1 MVLKS
6 KLSAILSFI
15 IVFSSLAVP
24 YINVNANSN
33 SQFILE
39 SDRTSIKIGDTVK
52 VSLRIKDFPSF
63 AGYQANINY
72 DPTVLKPAYSDG
84 TYYDGTSTPETG
96 DILQKRYSPTDMG
109 AHNLDKG
116 NLTFGRTYMNM
127 ASYEASGNPESS
139 GTLAYIYFEVLK
151 TANTE
156 IKLENAASLT
166 NAVSGTMAFDWKGAQ
181 FSDYTVLGA
190 VSLTGQVSSQT
201 PTVAAT
207 PTASNNVT
215 PTRSAVTGTS
225 TPTNPNRTVTPTAVS
240 NTPAP
245 TKKIDIVTYIP
256 AVIVEDL
263 AISISA
269 DKKIYNEGSVITYTI
284 KYKNRTNETA
294 VGAEISAD
302 ISDFTSFVSGANG
315 SMEDGKIKWN
325 IGNIASNKSGEL
337 KYAVKVLP
345 LDKAEEEISTTASI
359 SVLLGSEEIAQSTVR
374 VLATSNK
381 FGEVSHKKYIKG
393 YPDNTF
399 KPTKEITRAEAAV
412 MFCNI
417 LGIDVSGNNDQVFD
431 DVESDHW
438 AAPYINAVN
447 NAGIFKG
454 VSDGKFVP
462 NGMITRAEMATA
474 IARFLS
480 LSEAEPIEVHFKDIS
495 NHWALKYI
503 EEIYRV
509 KITNGYKDGRFLPN
523 NKIKRGEAVTMLN
536 NMLLRGPLTG
546 VPSTFDDVGYDYWA
560 IGHIEEAANDHTSTR
575 SSNGDEAA

>member
-6 KLSAILSFI
+6 KLSVILSFI

-24 YINVNANSN
+24 YANVIASSN

-39 SDRTSIKIGDTVK
+39 SDRTSIKLGDIIKITL
-52 VSLRIKDFPSF
+52 SIKDFPSF
-63 AGYQANINY
+63 AGYQANIKY
-72 DPTVLKPAYSDG
+72 DPNVLHPVYSDG
-84 TYYDGTSTPETG
+84 TYYDSTSTPESG
-96 DILQKRYSPTDMG
+96 DILQKRFSPTDMG
-109 AHNLDKG
+109 AHNLTIG

-127 ASYEASGNPESS
+127 GSYKASGNPEKS
-139 GTLAYIYFEVLK
+139 GILAYVYFKVLK

-166 NAVSGTMAFDWKGAQ
+166 NAVSGTMTFDWDGVQ
-181 FSDYTVLGA
+181 YGNYTVLGT
-190 VSLTGQVSSQT
+190 VSLTGQVSLQT
-201 PTVAAT
+201 PMISVTPTTSNNAT
-207 PTASNNVT
+207 PTKSAASGTVA
-215 PTRSAVTGTS
+215 PTGS
-225 TPTNPNRTVTPTAVS
+225 NRTVTPTAIS
-240 NTPAP
+240 NTPVP
-245 TKKIDIVTYIP
+245 TKIDIVTDIP
-256 AVIVEDL
+256 AVVVEDL

-269 DKKIYNEGSVITYTI
+269 DKKIYNEGSVIAYTI

-302 ISDFTSFVSGANG
+302 VSDLTSFVSGANG
-315 SMEDGKIKWN
+315 RMEDGKIKWN
-325 IGNIASNKSGEL
+325 IGNIASNKSGEI
-337 KYAVKVLP
+337 KYAVKVSP
-345 LDKAEEEISTTASI
+345 LDKAEVELSTTASI

-381 FGEVSHKKYIKG
+381 FGKVSHKKYIKG

-399 KPTKEITRAEAAV
+399 KPNKEITRAEAAV

-417 LGIDVSGNNDQVFD
+417 LDIDVSRNNDQVFD
-431 DVESDHW
+431 DVESEHW

-454 VSDGKFVP
+454 VSDGRFVP

-480 LSEAEPIEVHFKDIS
+480 LSEAEPIDVHFKDIS
-495 NHWALKYI
+495 NHWSLKYI

-560 IGHIEEAANDHTSTR
+560 IGHIEEAANDHTSSR
-575 SSNGDEAA
+575 SPNGDEAA